1 VKIAMTISGQPRRL
15 EAGFYELN
23 KHFLSKYDI
32 DVYMHSW
39 KDEYYYKYYYGEL
52 VHKYK
57 ADMSAYDKALELYQ
71 PKKHL
76 FEKGIK
82 FDSYGI
88 EDVGRFD
95 SHFGMTLS
103 IKRAW
108 DLLESSGIKYDYII
122 RARFDLLYSHYN
134 VVNHPYL
141 TDITQLDPNKV
152 HSFKKIHDP
161 EGKQNINDQF
171 AIGGYKV
178 MEVFHNFFPHLINY
192 YFRNP
197 EYKQLMNDSNST
209 HLYIETS
216 LRQYLRDNNIDLS
229 VEQEPNLYE
238 VLYND
243 KFKAVWDAARIM
255 R

>member
-1 VKIAMTISGQPRRL
+1 MTISGQPRRL
-15 EAGFYELN
+15 ESGFYELN

-39 KDEYYYKYYYGEL
+39 KDEYYYKYYYGQL
-52 VHKYK
+52 MHKYK

-82 FDSYGI
+82 FDSHGI

-108 DLLESSGIKYDYII
+108 DLLESSGIQYDYII
-122 RARFDLLYSHYN
+122 RARFDLLFSHYTPI
-134 VVNHPYL
+134 NHPYL
-141 TDITQLDPNKV
+141 TDITQLDPNKI
-152 HSFKKIHDP
+152 HSFKHSFDRDGIW
-161 EGKQNINDQF
+161 NINDQF
-171 AIGGYKV
+171 GIGGYNAMKV
-178 MEVFHNFFPHLINY
+178 YHNFFPNLINY

-197 EYKQLMNDSNST
+197 EYKTKMNNSDSS

-216 LRQYLRDNNIDLS
+216 LLQYLHDNNIETTP
-229 VEQEPNLYE
+229 EQEINLHESLLGSNFTHSY
-238 VLYND
+238 D
-243 KFKAVWDAARIM
+243 TPRIM

>member
-1 VKIAMTISGQPRRL
+1 MKIAMTISGQPRRL

-39 KDEYYYKYYYGEL
+39 KDEYYYKYYYGQL
-52 VHKYK
+52 MHKYK

-82 FDSYGI
+82 FDSHGI

-108 DLLESSGIKYDYII
+108 DLLESSGIQYDYII
-122 RARFDLLYSHYN
+122 RARFDLLFSHYTPI
-134 VVNHPYL
+134 NHPYL
-141 TDITQLDPNKV
+141 TDITQLDPNKI
-152 HSFKKIHDP
+152 HSFKHSFDRDGIW
-161 EGKQNINDQF
+161 NINDQF
-171 AIGGYKV
+171 GIGGYNAMKV
-178 MEVFHNFFPHLINY
+178 YHNFFPNLINY

-197 EYKQLMNDSNST
+197 EYKTKMNNSDSS

-216 LRQYLRDNNIDLS
+216 LLQYLHDNNIETTP
-229 VEQEPNLYE
+229 EQEINLHESLLGSNFTHSY
-238 VLYND
+238 D
-243 KFKAVWDAARIM
+243 TPRIM

>member
-1 VKIAMTISGQPRRL
+1 MTISGQPRRL

-39 KDEYYYKYYYGEL
+39 KDKYFYKYHYGEL
-52 VHKYK
+52 IHSYES
-57 ADMSAYDKALELYQ
+57 DPSAYDKALELYK
-71 PKKHL
+71 PKDHL
-76 FEKGIK
+76 FEKGIR

-108 DLLESSGIKYDYII
+108 DLLEKSGIKYDYVI
-122 RARFDLLYSHYN
+122 RARFDLLFSHYN
-134 VVNHPYL
+134 TPTHPYL

-152 HSFKKIHDP
+152 YAFKKVYDRV
-161 EGKQNINDQF
+161 GKYNINDQF
-171 AIGGYKV
+171 GIGGYDVMKV
-178 MEVFHNFFPHLINY
+178 YHNFFPRLIHY
-192 YFRNP
+192 YFFNP
-197 EYKQLMNDSNST
+197 EYKQMMNNIPAS
-209 HLYIETS
+209 HLYVETS
-216 LRQYLRDNNIDLS
+216 MRQYLRDNNIDLVIES
-229 VEQEPNLYE
+229 EPNIHEALLGE
-238 VLYND
+238 EHTP
-243 KFKAVWDAARIM
+243 VWDAARIM

>member
-1 VKIAMTISGQPRRL
+1 MKIAMTISGQPRRL
-15 EAGFYELN
+15 ESGFYELN

-39 KDEYYYKYYYGEL
+39 KDEYYYKYHYGQL
-52 VHKYK
+52 MHKYK

-82 FDSYGI
+82 FDSHGI

-108 DLLESSGIKYDYII
+108 DLLESSGIQYDYII
-122 RARFDLLYSHYN
+122 RARFDLLFSHYTPI
-134 VVNHPYL
+134 NHPYL
-141 TDITQLDPNKV
+141 TDITQLDPNKI
-152 HSFKKIHDP
+152 HSFKHSFDRDGIW
-161 EGKQNINDQF
+161 NINDQF
-171 AIGGYKV
+171 GIGGYNAMKV
-178 MEVFHNFFPHLINY
+178 YHNFFPNLINY

-197 EYKQLMNDSNST
+197 EYKTKMNNSDSS

-216 LRQYLRDNNIDLS
+216 LLQYLHDNNIETTP
-229 VEQEPNLYE
+229 EQEINLHESLLGSNFTHSY
-238 VLYND
+238 D
-243 KFKAVWDAARIM
+243 TPRIM